1 MGGRDTYEMAL
12 NFEVVSSILLAVA
25 VVLLS
30 GLFYWQQQAAKKEAI
45 ALTQAI
51 QAEEDKAADAK
62 MAAKTAKA
70 EKAAARKQAAIDQE
84 AAAAAA
90 KKEAALKVAASE
102 AVASTSSSAAPMSG
116 QELVDAVLSAPG
128 FVSAVVTDAKA
139 KDAVSKGSAE
149 YLTNELDHELFTIL
163 RVFRSK
169 QDHQKIGHS
178 NFANLQRDKSMK
190 GCVLMTGKD
199 PNSKARLASLLTPTY
214 MMVGIYL
221 FDGIQDEEKSL
232 DAMRKLA
239 SVKLQ

>member
-1 MGGRDTYEMAL
+1 MAL
-12 NFEVVSSILLAVA
+12 
-25 VVLLS
+25 
-30 GLFYWQQQAAKKEAI
+30 AA
-45 ALTQAI
+45 QF

-90 KKEAALKVAASE
+90 KKEAALKVASE
-102 AVASTSSSAAPMSG
+102 AVASTSSSAAPMSA

-128 FVSAVVTDAKA
+128 FVSVVVADAKA

-149 YLTNELDHELFTIL
+149 YLTSDLDHELFTIL
-163 RVFRSK
+163 RSFRSK

-178 NFANLQRDKSMK
+178 NFANLQRDKSLK

-214 MMVGIYL
+214 MMLGIYL
-221 FDGIQDEEKSL
+221 FDGIQEEEKSL
-232 DAMRKLA
+232 DAMKELA
-239 SVKLQ
+239 GVKLQ